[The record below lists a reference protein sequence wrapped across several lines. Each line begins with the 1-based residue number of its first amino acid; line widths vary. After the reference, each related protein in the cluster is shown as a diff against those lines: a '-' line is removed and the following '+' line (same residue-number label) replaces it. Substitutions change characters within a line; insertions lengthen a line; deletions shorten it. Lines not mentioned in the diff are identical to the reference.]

1 MRIGKKLWFFP
12 VLLTIMYKKG
22 YVMPT
27 IKTKVAFL
35 RELLALKEVIDIG
48 QIQAAAER
56 NGIKH
61 SNLSKMISD
70 LESRFKSTLLIRSSA
85 GSVPTN
91 TTRQLYSE
99 IEVISNALDTLLNK
113 LNEPEELTGCLSV
126 WTEEG
131 FAGSGLLAELS
142 KFYAKYPNFRLDILT
157 NFSAHMGCP
166 DITIMDMRAVKKDMG
181 KPLFK
186 FKTKAKFYSTPEYM
200 YKRGAPRDMDDMLEN
215 YDICMRQKFLQIPEF
230 SFLLKWAKKLNT
242 TSDSA
247 SIIYQLISEG
257 EGIAVMPEWC
267 SNKNKRLVEVPNVDY
282 FYEYVLVGYGNPLTV
297 KSAKVRA
304 FLEFFYEFCREHDIP
319 VELFE

>member
-1 MRIGKKLWFFP
+1 
-12 VLLTIMYKKG
+12 
-22 YVMPT
+22 MPT
-27 IKTKVAFL
+27 IKTKVALL

-48 QIQAAAER
+48 QIHAAAER

-70 LESRFKSTLLIRSSA
+70 LESSFKSTLLIRSSA

-91 TTRQLYSE
+91 TTRQLYSD
-99 IEVISNALDTLLNK
+99 IELISNALDRLLGH

-131 FAGSGLLAELS
+131 FAGSGLLSELS
-142 KFYAKYPNFRLDILT
+142 KFYAKYPKFRLDILT
-157 NFSAHMGCP
+157 NSDTHAVCP
-166 DITIMDMRAVKKDMG
+166 DITIMDMRVVKKDVG

-200 YKRGAPRDMDDMLEN
+200 YKRGAPRDMEDMLEN
-215 YDICMRQKFLQIPEF
+215 YDLCMRQKFLQLPEF
-230 SFLLKWAKKLNT
+230 NFILKAAKKLNT

-267 SNKNKRLVEVPNVDY
+267 SNKNKRLVEVPNIDY
-282 FYEYVLVGYGNPLTV
+282 YYEYVLAGYVNPLMV